1 MKNTLAKVNKL
12 SKADT
17 KKATDAANG
26 FAAAAAKILSSKSK
40 RKDLDNF
47 GNMLT
52 YSKHMRTLADNAVK
66 QKVSPLH
73 LIALGVFVA
82 TAEK

>member
-1 MKNTLAKVNKL
+1 MAKVQKL

-17 KKATDAANG
+17 KKVKDAADT
-26 FAAAAAKILSSKSK
+26 FAAVVGRILSSKSK
-40 RKDLDNF
+40 VKDLDNF
-47 GNMLT
+47 GNVLT
-52 YSKHMRTLADNAVK
+52 YSKHLRDLAEWVVE

-82 TAEK
+82 SDEG

>member
-1 MKNTLAKVNKL
+1 MPKANKL

-17 KKATDAANG
+17 KKATDAANS
-26 FAAAAAKILSSKSK
+26 FAAAAAGILSSKSK
-40 RKDLDNF
+40 CKEVDNF

-52 YSKHMRTLADNAVK
+52 YSKQMRTLANDVVK